1 MRHLLCMILAFSAV
15 AFFIACESRDD
26 TKPEPEQIVPAPH
39 QPIVP
44 PDINE
49 DEPAEVSQ
57 RCETTAQA
65 ELAAFKAAEA
75 WLRLVDSGYYEA
87 SWDEAAG
94 DFKHAVPKE
103 NWQRLLGAFRTPL
116 GRAVVRQLKSREYAA
131 CLPGAPDGQYVVI
144 QYESS
149 FENKTTAVETVT
161 PMRDTDGQWRVSG
174 YYVK

>member
-1 MRHLLCMILAFSAV
+1 MRHLLCMLLTLPAV
-15 AFFIACESRDD
+15 TFWIGCESKND
-26 TKPEPEQIVPAPH
+26 TEPEAEQIVPAPH
-39 QPIVP
+39 QPVVP
-44 PDINE
+44 PDIE
-49 DEPAEVSQ
+49 QEQTDEVSQ
-57 RCETTAQA
+57 RCETTSQA
-65 ELAAFKAAEA
+65 ELAALEAAEA
-75 WLRLVDSGYYEA
+75 WLRLVDSGRYAA

-94 DFKHAVPKE
+94 YFKHAVPKE

-116 GRAVVRQLKSREYAA
+116 GRAVVRQIKSREYEA

-174 YYVK
+174 YCVK